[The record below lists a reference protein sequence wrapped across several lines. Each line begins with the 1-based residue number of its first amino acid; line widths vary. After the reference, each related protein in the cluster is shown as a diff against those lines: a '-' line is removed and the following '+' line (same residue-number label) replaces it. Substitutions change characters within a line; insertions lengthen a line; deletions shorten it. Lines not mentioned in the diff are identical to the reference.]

1 MTQGA
6 GAARST
12 SIEIAPLAER
22 MTFMQALRV
31 AFAVLVLGA
40 ALLVSDVVGASFRD
54 LLIGTAGYVLLS
66 GTMEGLRRMDTGP
79 GVRIV
84 QLGLLVDGL
93 YLGWVVYLT
102 GGVLSPFRFLF
113 YTHLIAVTLLASY
126 RTGIKIAAWH
136 SLLMLVVLY
145 AQSSGALDMREGV
158 ASALPGEGPVFQRF
172 AFFNVTALWFVA
184 IGTAVFSSLNERELK
199 RRKGD
204 VEDLVAMAA
213 ALEEVS
219 TAGEIGSTVLA
230 HVCESFGFKR
240 GAIVASTG
248 GSLEL
253 LAYRGPGEPQP
264 FKAGVDNV
272 VEKAMSERSPQLRK
286 KLDPEAD
293 ARLASL
299 LPFAKNV
306 AVFPLTAEGQ
316 AVGVLAVEKPGTIGK
331 IERRV
336 VNMVSQFAAYG
347 ALSLQNAWLL
357 QQVQKQAET
366 DALTGLANRRTFEA
380 ALVREMSR
388 AARNG
393 EQLTLA
399 MFDIDHFKSLND
411 TFGHQTGDEV
421 LKKVAAALVEASR
434 DFDTPARYGGEEF
447 AVILPSCSTRES
459 LAVAERLRKSLS
471 EIEGLP
477 TPVTASSGV
486 ATFPTHAA
494 DMGSLIKAADEALYE
509 SKRAGRDRVTRSRRR
524 ARAKKAALAELVDE
538 EIE

>member
-1 MTQGA
+1 
-6 GAARST
+6 
-12 SIEIAPLAER
+12 
-22 MTFMQALRV
+22 MQALRV

-40 ALLVSDVVGASFRD
+40 ALLVPEVIGTGFRD
-54 LLIGTAGYVLLS
+54 LLIGTAGYLLLS
-66 GTMEGLRRMDTGP
+66 GTMEGLRRMDSRP
-79 GVRIV
+79 GIRVV
-84 QLGLLVDGL
+84 QLGLLIDGL
-93 YLGWVVYLT
+93 YLAWVVYLT
-102 GGVLSPFRFLF
+102 GGVLSPFRFLL
-113 YTHLIAVTLLASY
+113 YGHLIAVNLLASY

-136 SLLMLVVLY
+136 SLLSFVVLY
-145 AQSSGALDMREGV
+145 AESSGVIEMREGV
-158 ASALPGEGPVFQRF
+158 ADLPSEGAVFDRAL
-172 AFFNVTALWFVA
+172 FNIAALWFVA
-184 IGTAVFSSLNERELK
+184 IGTGAFSSLNERELK

-219 TAGEIGSTVLA
+219 TAGQIGGTILS
-230 HVCESFGFKR
+230 HVCDSFGFKR
-240 GAIVASTG
+240 GTILARG
-248 GSLEL
+248 GDHLEL

-264 FKAGVDNV
+264 IAGGVDSV
-272 VEKAMSERSPQLRK
+272 VEKAMTQRTPQLVK

-293 ARLASL
+293 PRLAAL

-306 AVFPLTAEGQ
+306 AVFPMTAEGQ
-316 AVGVLAVEKPGTIGK
+316 AVGILAVEQPGTFGR

-357 QQVQKQAET
+357 KQVQKQAET

-411 TFGHQTGDEV
+411 TYGHQTGDEV
-421 LKKVAAALVEASR
+421 LKQVAAALVEASR

-477 TPVTASSGV
+477 APVTASSGV
-486 ATFPTHAA
+486 ATFPNHAG
-494 DMGSLIKAADEALYE
+494 DMESLIKAADEALYE

-524 ARAKKAALAELVDE
+524 ARAKRAALDAFVDE
-538 EIE
+538 EV

>member
-1 MTQGA
+1 M
-6 GAARST
+6 
-12 SIEIAPLAER
+12 EIAPLAER

-31 AFAVLVLGA
+31 AFAVIVLGA
-40 ALLVSDVVGASFRD
+40 TLVVSDVVGAEFRE
-54 LLIGTAGYVLLS
+54 LLIGTAGYLLLS
-66 GTMEGLRRMDTGP
+66 GTMEGLRRMDKGP

-84 QLGLLVDGL
+84 QLGLLIDGL
-93 YLGWVVYLT
+93 YVGWVVYLT

-113 YTHLIAVTLLASY
+113 YLHLIAVTLLASY

-145 AQSSGALDMREGV
+145 AESSGVLETQDGI
-158 ASALPGEGPVFQRF
+158 ASAVPGESPVFDRF
-172 AFFNVTALWFVA
+172 AFFNIAALWFVA

-219 TAGEIGSTVLA
+219 TAADIGGTVLA
-230 HVCESFGFKR
+230 HVCDSFGFKR
-240 GAIVASTG
+240 GVILTG
-248 GSLEL
+248 DDDQMQL
-253 LAYRGPGEPQP
+253 LAYRGPGQP
-264 FKAGVDNV
+264 ESFKAGVDRV
-272 VEKAMSERSPQLRK
+272 VSKAMSERTPQLVK

-306 AVFPLTAEGQ
+306 AVFPMTAEGQ
-316 AVGVLAVEKPGTIGK
+316 AAGVLAVEQPGTIGR

-347 ALSLQNAWLL
+347 ALSLQNARLL
-357 QQVQKQAET
+357 LQVQKQAET

-380 ALVREMSR
+380 TLLRELSR

-411 TFGHQTGDEV
+411 TYGHQTGDDV

-477 TPVTASSGV
+477 TQVSASSGV
-486 ATFPTHAA
+486 ATFPTHAG
-494 DMGSLIKAADEALYE
+494 DMQTLIKAADEALYE

-524 ARAKKAALAELVDE
+524 ARAKKAATDEFVDLEAE
-538 EIE
+538 